1 MKTVLFDLDDTLIR
15 HDAAIRGASEEL
27 FAQVLP
33 GRSEDCNEFVEKWIS
48 ANASWYGKFY
58 NGQVSFQESGRG
70 KLRESFSEYG
80 CVFSDR
86 MADALLLEYWE
97 RYVGLCQ
104 LFDDVLEC
112 LEKLDGYKVGV
123 ITNGQEAQQINKLK
137 RCGILSEF
145 DVVVTSQRAGA
156 AKPSADIFVYACEQ
170 LRESASDC
178 VYIGD
183 NLKLDAIAATKT
195 GMLGVW
201 LDREQKTSEIDLYD
215 GEKINSLS
223 QVPALLAKLARDKH
237 RMKLLE
243 PNERDREYSVI
254 PLSP

>member
-15 HDAAIRGASEEL
+15 HNDAIRGASEEL

-33 GRSEDCNEFVEKWIS
+33 GRSQDCNEFVEKWIS
-48 ANASWYGKFY
+48 ANASWYRKFY
-58 NGQVSFQESGRG
+58 DGQVSFQESGRG

-86 MADALLLEYWE
+86 TADALLLEYWE

-112 LEKLDGYKVGV
+112 LGILNEYKVGV

-137 RCGILSEF
+137 RCGIFSKF

-156 AKPSADIFVYACEQ
+156 AKPSAEIFVHACEE
-170 LRESASDC
+170 LREFPSDC
-178 VYIGD
+178 IYIGD
-183 NLKLDAIAATKT
+183 NLKLDAIAATKA

-201 LDREQKTSEIDLYD
+201 LEREQKTSEIDLYD
-215 GEKINSLS
+215 GDKINSLL
-223 QVPALLAKLARDKH
+223 QIPMLLAKLTRDLH
-237 RMKLLE
+237 RMK
-243 PNERDREYSVI
+243 S
-254 PLSP
+254 